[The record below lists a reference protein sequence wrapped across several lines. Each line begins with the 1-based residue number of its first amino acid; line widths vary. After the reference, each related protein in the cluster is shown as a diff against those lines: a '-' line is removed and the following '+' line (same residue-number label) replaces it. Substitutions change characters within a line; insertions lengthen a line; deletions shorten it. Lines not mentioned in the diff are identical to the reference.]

1 MGHALKQTSNDIND
15 NDINLEDDGF
25 RLRDDDDDDELDNLE
40 NDDFGKAAD
49 MLTSEKKFAQS

>member
-1 MGHALKQTSNDIND
+1 MKQTSNDIND

-25 RLRDDDDDDELDNLE
+25 RLRDDDDDDELDNLD

>member
-25 RLRDDDDDDELDNLE
+25 RLRDDDDDDELDNLD